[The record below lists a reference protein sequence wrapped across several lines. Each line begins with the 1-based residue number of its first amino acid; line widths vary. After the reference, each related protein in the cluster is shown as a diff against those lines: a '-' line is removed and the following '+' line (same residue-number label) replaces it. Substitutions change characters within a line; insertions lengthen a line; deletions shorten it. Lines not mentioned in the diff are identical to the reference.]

1 MRGNEHSDEGL
12 ELLVRD
18 AALRTSDLIVLFDA
32 GFRCIWANE
41 AFSSAL
47 GRSPEEIVGTSGA
60 EMAGPEHE
68 PALRSC
74 FERAV
79 ETGSEQALLI
89 RLKGLDAARE
99 YRLKLSP
106 GNDPR
111 CGAPTILGIARDI
124 AEVEGVLE
132 ELRSTS
138 RSKGEFLASASH
150 EIRTPLAG
158 IIGLAEMALKRDMPP
173 DVRDDLRMISDSAAS
188 LSRIINDILD
198 FSKIEA
204 GRMELR
210 PVPFTPAS
218 LVESVLKTFKILA
231 QSKAIGLFAE
241 VTKDVPNQLVG
252 DSHRL
257 KQILS
262 NLVSNA
268 IKFTDRGY
276 VRINVESKPLEDG
289 RTLLL
294 VGVHDTG
301 CGIAKSKQGRLFEHF
316 VQVDPCPSMRHGG
329 TGLGL
334 AISRRLAGLMGGTID
349 LESRPGRGSAFT
361 VRLPMG
367 IAVTPPREEV
377 SAVSAFTPGKGLRIL
392 LAEDNPVNRS
402 FLTRYLTGRGYQVD
416 TAANGKEAIV
426 ALSLNT
432 YNLVLMDIQ
441 MPEMDGLEATRR
453 IRSGTLKGIDPGLPV
468 IALTAYAMKGD
479 RERFIESGMN
489 GYVAKPVDFAELAN
503 AIAEAVGPGEQAPLV
518 RQEVECLRSD
528 LGERG

>member
-1 MRGNEHSDEGL
+1 MRGNERAVEGL
-12 ELLVRD
+12 DPLVRD
-18 AALRTSDLIVLFDA
+18 AAERSSDLIVLFDA
-32 GFRCIWANE
+32 EFRCLWANQ

-47 GRSPEEIVGTSGA
+47 GRSPEEIVGVNGA
-60 EMAGPEHE
+60 EMAGPEHG
-68 PALRSC
+68 PVFRSC
-74 FERAV
+74 FERAIG
-79 ETGSEQALLI
+79 TGSEQAFLI
-89 RLKGLDAARE
+89 RLKGPDSDRE

-106 GNDPR
+106 GTDPQS
-111 CGAPTILGIARDI
+111 GAPAVLGIGRDI

-132 ELRSTS
+132 ELRSS
-138 RSKGEFLASASH
+138 ARSKGEFLASASH

-173 DVRDDLRMISDSAAS
+173 DLRDDLRMISDSAAS

-210 PVPFTPAS
+210 PVVFAPAS

-241 VTKDVPNQLVG
+241 VAKDVPRQLVG
-252 DSHRL
+252 DAHRL

-276 VRINVESKPLEDG
+276 VRINVESKPMENG
-289 RTLLL
+289 RALLL
-294 VGVHDTG
+294 IGVHDTG
-301 CGIAKSKQGRLFEHF
+301 CGVAKSKQGRLFEQF

-334 AISRRLAGLMGGTID
+334 AISKRLAGLMGGTIE
-349 LESRPGRGSAFT
+349 LESRPGRGSTFT

-367 IAVTPPREEV
+367 MGATAPSEEAP
-377 SAVSAFTPGKGLRIL
+377 AVSAFTPGKGLCIL

-416 TAANGKEAIV
+416 TAANGKEAIA
-426 ALSLNT
+426 ALRLKP
-432 YNLVLMDIQ
+432 YDLVLMDIQ

-453 IRSGTLKGIDPGLPV
+453 IRSGALDGIDPGLPV

-479 RERFIESGMN
+479 RERFMESGMN

-503 AIAEAVGPGEQAPLV
+503 AIADVVNPGVEARSA
-518 RQEVECLRSD
+518 RQDGGVPA
-528 LGERG
+528 